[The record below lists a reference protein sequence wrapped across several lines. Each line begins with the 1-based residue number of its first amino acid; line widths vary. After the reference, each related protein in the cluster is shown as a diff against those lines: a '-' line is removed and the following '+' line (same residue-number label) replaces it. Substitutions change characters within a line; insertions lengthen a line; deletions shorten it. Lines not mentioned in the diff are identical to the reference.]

1 MEVISSIRKN
11 SIGLGIFAI
20 VTAGLIAVTQQVTQ
34 ERIES
39 NVLQAQQAAFS
50 EILPDQYY
58 DNDLYK
64 SQVTLDPDLLL
75 GTKEASFAYIGRVNG
90 EFSGIIFES
99 IAPGGYNGSMSLLV
113 AINRDGVVTGSRV
126 IRHQETPGLGDKIDM
141 KKSDWMRSFEN
152 KSFENLDIKQWKV
165 KRDNGH
171 FDQFTGATI
180 TPRAIVKSVKNTL
193 EYFHQHKDE
202 LIKL

>member
-1 MEVISSIRKN
+1 MISSIRKN

-64 SQVTLDPDLLL
+64 SQVTLEPDLLL

-165 KRDNGH
+165 KRDNGY

>member
-20 VTAGLIAVTQQVTQ
+20 VTAGLIAVTQQVTK
-34 ERIES
+34 ERIQD
-39 NVLQAQQAAFS
+39 NVLHAQQAAFS

-64 SQVTLDPDLLL
+64 SQVTLEPDLLL
-75 GTKEASFAYIGRVNG
+75 GTKEASFAYIGRIEG

-152 KSFENLDIKQWKV
+152 KSFDNLEPKRWKV
-165 KRDNGH
+165 KRDNGD

-193 EYFHQHKDE
+193 EYFHQHKAE

>member
-64 SQVTLDPDLLL
+64 SQVTLEPDLLL